1 MGELRLGNV
10 NETHDCRSYLHD
22 RERGVVRLLRYD
34 RADDSRSG
42 GSGKHLVPKVVV
54 TSLILALPVSWFL
67 APRLRARYWRD
78 RPAPDAL

>member
-1 MGELRLGNV
+1 MSTRLMIAALVYMMV
-10 NETHDCRSYLHD
+10 NAVLFGC
-22 RERGVVRLLRYD
+22 GVTAVL
-34 RADDSRSG
+34 
-42 GSGKHLVPKVVV
+42 LVPVLSAQAGALVPAVVI